1 MSDERVGCG
10 WLGLVVVALLA
21 GIAPSRAL
29 GLADIAPTRPQEAG
43 DRLESG
49 DVQSPM
55 PENAAGHMSVCWFGF
70 GLRAAAPGPGPAGIW
85 LLAE

>member
-55 PENAAGHMSVCWFGF
+55 PKNAAGHMSVLVWLWFACSSP
-70 GLRAAAPGPGPAGIW
+70 RPRPGW
-85 LLAE
+85 DLAVG

>member
-1 MSDERVGCG
+1 MSGLAVVGSG
-10 WLGLVVVALLA
+10 WLWLLCWQALHPVVLWVWLTH
-21 GIAPSRAL
+21 
-29 GLADIAPTRPQEAG
+29 IAPTRPQEAG

-55 PENAAGHMSVCWFGF
+55 PKNAAGHMSVCWFGF